1 MRATTLGAVML
12 LALGVSP
19 ASEAQQVSGVSGAG
33 EDLDLYGVIELFKES
48 ESIEQF
54 EQKINDP
61 DNDVNNLDLNGDGEV
76 DFLRVLEYAEGDAH
90 AIQIQAALG
99 EETYKDVATIYV
111 EKTEGEEI
119 VAEAVGDPDLYGENY
134 VIEPATVVVITSFAL
149 LGTIFRPNY
158 RVYRSPWRWRAWPPW
173 FVVRPPIPIVI
184 HRRRA
189 ARWRHRNTAR
199 RAHRS
204 RARKSK
210 NIPRTQRRPGPPEY
224 HLF

>member
-1 MRATTLGAVML
+1 MKTAVCTAVL
-12 LALGVSP
+12 FALSVPVISN
-19 ASEAQQVSGVSGAG
+19 AQQVSGVSGAG

-61 DNDVNNLDLNGDGEV
+61 DSDVNNLDLNSDGEV
-76 DFLRVLEYAEGDAH
+76 DFLRVMEYAEGDAH

-111 EKTEGEEI
+111 ETTDGEEI
-119 VAEAVGDPDLYGENY
+119 IAEAVGDPDLYGENY
-134 VIEPATVVVITSFAL
+134 VIEPATVVVVTSFVL

-158 RVYRSPWRWRAWPPW
+158 AVYRSPWGWRARPPW
-173 FVVRPPIPIVI
+173 FRVRRPVPRAV
-184 HRRRA
+184 HRRKA
-189 ARWRHRNTAR
+189 ARYRNRNTAR
-199 RAHRS
+199 RGQSS
-204 RARKSK
+204 RARKAK
-210 NIPRTQRRPGPPEY
+210 NVPRTQRRPGPPEY